1 MSKTAKEPNEVD
13 SENAFSFLDP
23 TQDPGKIVHASR
35 SNQPQADLMKTALE
49 ELPKVLKHL
58 QYDKLRAGQD
68 RAVFTLFSQ
77 RDTICILPTG
87 GGKSAIYIVPAMC
100 MKWRV
105 LIFSPLVSLM
115 KDQVEALWKFRLP
128 AGQISGGQ
136 TPQENQMTLLNWESG
151 DMQFLLVAPE
161 RLESEQFLNT
171 MTRFKPDLV
180 VVDEAHCL
188 SQWGDSFRPSY
199 TRIGDFIER
208 ISPKT
213 VLCLTATATTDVEQ
227 DIRRVLGIENAAK
240 VIYYPARENL
250 KTKTFKGYSDVE
262 LGRLLRKCEGS
273 TIVYCATR
281 KETERLFKTFG
292 DVQGG
297 ALVYNGGMTS
307 DERTTNQNLFMS
319 NNVRVMFATNAF
331 GLGVNKADIRNIIHR
346 DCPGTVEAVAQ
357 EQGRAGRDG
366 LESFCGLFTDQRSFE
381 TAQWMIDTTYPPE
394 HKVKSVFWKM
404 QQLAGPNKVFQM
416 TIQDLAQVSG
426 IHEKEVGSAVGI
438 LKAAKV
444 IERIEEEENPTK
456 VRILKKHPDEA
467 YQRYIDLVRS
477 VGNPREDGM
486 VEFKMTTLLQIGKLK
501 HTKTNEILKQLDEN
515 GYITY
520 TRPFRGK
527 TTKIVGDIGQVD
539 FDRISKRR
547 ALSLVKLGKF
557 RTSLIRL
564 TIKSTLPAK
573 DILGCPNEFRGG
585 HRCGI
590 SRLRR
595 SIRKPEMPPPVGSPP
610 PGFVPCGRCHTLLP
624 VESIKY
630 HNTGVCV
637 ASDSLCWECSKLVP
651 QPRADCVRRVSG
663 CRGPDSA
670 GDAPSPV

>member
-1 MSKTAKEPNEVD
+1 MAKVAKEANEVESD
-13 SENAFSFLDP
+13 EFSFLDP
-23 TQDPGKIVHASR
+23 TQDPSKITHASR
-35 SNQPQADLMKTALE
+35 SNQPQAELMKTAMAA
-49 ELPKVLKHL
+49 LPTVLRHL
-58 QYDKLRAGQD
+58 QFEKLRPGQD

-87 GGKSAIYIVPAMC
+87 AGKSANYIIPAMC

-115 KDQVEALWKFRLP
+115 KDQVEALWNFRLP

-161 RLESEQFLNT
+161 RLESEQFMTT
-171 MTRFKPDLV
+171 MTRFPPDLV

-208 ISPKT
+208 LSPKT

-240 VIYYPARENL
+240 VIYYPPRENL
-250 KTKTFKGYSDVE
+250 KLKTFDGYSDQE
-262 LGRLLRKCEGS
+262 LSRILNRCKGS

-281 KETERLFKTFG
+281 KETERLFKMFS
-292 DVQGG
+292 DIEGG
-297 ALVYNGGMTS
+297 GLVYNGGMTS

-331 GLGVNKADIRNIIHR
+331 GLGVNKADIRCIIHR

-366 LESFCGLFTDQRSFE
+366 LPSYCGLFTDPRSFE

-394 HKVKSVFWKM
+394 SKIRSVFWKM
-404 QQLAGPNKVFQM
+404 QQLADKNGVFQM
-416 TIQDLAQVSG
+416 TIEDLAGASG
-426 IHEKEVGSAVGI
+426 IHQKEVGSAVGI

-444 IERIEEEENPTK
+444 IERSDEDENPTK
-456 VRILKKHPDEA
+456 VRFLKRSHPDEA
-467 YQRYIDLVRS
+467 YQRYLDLIRA
-477 VGNPREDGM
+477 VGNVTEEGR

-501 HTKTNEILKQLDEN
+501 YTKTNEILKQLDEN

-527 TTKIVGDIGQVD
+527 TTKIVGAIGQVD
-539 FDRISKRR
+539 FDRIDKRR
-547 ALSLVKLGKF
+547 SLSLAKL
-557 RTSLIRL
+557 RQVQ
-564 TIKSTLPAK
+564 
-573 DILGCPNEFRGG
+573 EFADTPDDQKHSYLQRYFG
-585 HRCGI
+585 
-590 SRLRR
+590 
-595 SIRKPEMPPPVGSPP
+595 
-610 PGFVPCGRCHTLLP
+610 VP
-624 VESIKY
+624 K
-630 HNTGVCV
+630 
-637 ASDSLCWECSKLVP
+637 
-651 QPRADCVRRVSG
+651 
-663 CRGPDSA
+663 
-670 GDAPSPV
+670 